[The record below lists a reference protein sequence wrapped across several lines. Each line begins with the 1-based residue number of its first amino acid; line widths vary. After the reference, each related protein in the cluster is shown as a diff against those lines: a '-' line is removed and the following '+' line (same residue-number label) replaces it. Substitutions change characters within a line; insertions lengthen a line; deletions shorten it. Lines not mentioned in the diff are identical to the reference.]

1 MSRRSIT
8 LLATPA
14 AIAAMSVAVPALA
27 GVALPGTSST
37 PKQHCFVVHIKRKSV
52 RECLIPGPVG
62 PRGPRGAKGIR
73 GLPGPHGPRGFT
85 GPRGKRGPIGP
96 AGPQG
101 VQGPAGLPA
110 ARAFA
115 VVESKSST
123 EATLISGQ
131 SSNIASV
138 SEKSAEGSTA
148 GGIYCLTPASGIN
161 PTAEAAVASPEVA
174 YSSGEKIGIV
184 AVNAKAPHCSGAFEV
199 DTYAPATA
207 PQEPKLASGY
217 AFTVL
222 IG

>member
-8 LLATPA
+8 LLASPA

-27 GVALPGTSST
+27 GVALPETSRP
-37 PKQHCFVVHIKRKSV
+37 PKQHCFFVRIKHKRV

-62 PRGPRGAKGIR
+62 PRGPKGIR

-115 VVESKSST
+115 VVQPTSSS
-123 EATLISGQ
+123 AAALVSGQ
-131 SSNIASV
+131 SSNITSV
-138 SEKSAEGSTA
+138 IEKSAEGSTA

-161 PTAEAAVASPEVA
+161 PASEAAVASPEVSE
-174 YSSGEKIGIV
+174 SSGEKIGLI
-184 AVNAKAPHCSGAFEV
+184 AVNAKATHCPGAFEV
-199 DTYAPATA
+199 DTYSPSTGL
-207 PQEPKLASGY
+207 QASGY

>member
-37 PKQHCFVVHIKRKSV
+37 PKQHCFVVHIKHKSV

-62 PRGPRGAKGIR
+62 PRGPKGIR

-101 VQGPAGLPA
+101 IQGPAGLPA

-115 VVESKSST
+115 VVQPTSST
-123 EATLISGQ
+123 EATLVSGQ
-131 SSNIASV
+131 SSNIASLT
-138 SEKSAEGSTA
+138 EKSIEGSA
-148 GGIYCLTPASGIN
+148 GGVYCLTTAAGIN
-161 PTAEAAVASPEVA
+161 PASETAVASPEIS
-174 YSSGEKIGIV
+174 YSLEEKVGIV
-184 AVNAKAPHCSGAFEV
+184 VINAKAAHCPGAFEV
-199 DTYAPATA
+199 DTYTPPSATKA
-207 PQEPKLASGY
+207 TLAGGY